1 MKSKIDQDIKN
12 ATDVLKEVMKDNL
25 SLIAADIVKKV
36 MRNYKKLIYS
46 MRFNAT
52 KDITPMGL
60 LRYKQ
65 ELLTAMAVISADAV
79 SQARKEV
86 PKAKK
91 VKFEEVIESIK
102 LGEFENL
109 PASMRIKLQA
119 KADLLINTQLADLEK
134 AIYFQYSSS
143 VAGTEKLASTD
154 AQIEAEIA
162 NKAEDYIDGASIEA
176 GAGVT
181 GANTINEARNA
192 FFFED
197 DVLAEIEAF
206 EFVNGDPV
214 SPICQSL
221 AGIIFAKDDPNIFLY
236 QPPLHYRCKSYIVP
250 ILTLPDGTK
259 IEDLS
264 PRKVD
269 GYSNEQVMK
278 SLQFSESIKD
288 CSCFS
293 KEGTFF

>member
-1 MKSKIDQDIKN
+1 MKPKIDQDIKD
-12 ATDVLKEVMKDNL
+12 ATETIKEVMKDNL
-25 SLIAADIVKKV
+25 SLIAEDIVKKV

-52 KDITPMGL
+52 KDITPIGL

-65 ELLTAMAVISADAV
+65 ELLTAMSVISAEAI
-79 SQARKEV
+79 SQARSEV

-91 VKFEEVIESIK
+91 VKLEEKLDSVK

-109 PASMRIKLQA
+109 PAEIRRKLQA
-119 KADLLINTQLADLEK
+119 KADLIINTQLADLEK

-143 VAGTEKLASTD
+143 VSGSEKLASTD
-154 AQIEAEIA
+154 AQIESEIA
-162 NKAEDYIDGASIEA
+162 LKAEDYIDGASIEA

-197 DVLAEIEAF
+197 DVLEEIEAF

-221 AGIIFAKDDPNIFLY
+221 TGTIFAKDDPNIFIY
-236 QPPLHYRCKSYIVP
+236 QQLIHFRIV
-250 ILTLPDGTK
+250 L
-259 IEDLS
+259 
-264 PRKVD
+264 
-269 GYSNEQVMK
+269 
-278 SLQFSESIKD
+278 
-288 CSCFS
+288 
-293 KEGTFF
+293 